1 METLKTAQAKAT
13 PKSPDPV
20 PIDARNPVPG
30 KPPQTVEFL
39 PLSIEEKIDR
49 GNDPYNN
56 TGEQILLK
64 LRKDDQQ

>member
-13 PKSPDPV
+13 PKSPDPAH
-20 PIDARNPVPG
+20 IDPKNPVPG
-30 KPPQTVEFL
+30 KPPPTVEVL

-64 LRKDDQQ
+64 LRRDNER